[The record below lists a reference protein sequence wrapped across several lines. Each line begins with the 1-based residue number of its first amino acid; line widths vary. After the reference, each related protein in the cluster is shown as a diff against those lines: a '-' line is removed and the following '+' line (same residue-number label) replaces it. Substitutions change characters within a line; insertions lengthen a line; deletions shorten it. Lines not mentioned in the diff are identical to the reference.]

1 MDWLDDAYYAE
12 GKRQRLDTKE
22 LMVENRHHNGRLEWG
37 WTADFQKQKKHY
49 DVEHMY
55 HLNENQVYWENVP
68 FRKWSRFI
76 SRKYNFL
83 LDGTYQLGN
92 RQLLEFQTNYSHER
106 MHVNGSLMDKVLGD
120 SDYSTLLGAIR
131 NRYDQN
137 IWNIQIQDTITLDKK
152 GTWFLTPAWRY
163 NRSVIVGYSE
173 GKRFADT
180 AWRWFHWIT
189 PRDRQQDGKGT
200 WQLALKKQ
208 VNDNLTFRMTGGNL
222 FPPPQYV

>member
-1 MDWLDDAYYAE
+1 MDKLRSLPENRHRRWNDRKNTSAIVKWQNDEWMVKGSWNRIKRHLPDSLWAGYSNTTLNASLGFGVDWLDDAFYAE
-12 GKRQRLDTKE
+12 GKRQRLYTNE

-37 WTADFQKQKKHY
+37 WTADFQKQKKYY

-152 GTWFLTPAWRY
+152 APG
-163 NRSVIVGYSE
+163 S
-173 GKRFADT
+173 
-180 AWRWFHWIT
+180 
-189 PRDRQQDGKGT
+189 
-200 WQLALKKQ
+200 
-208 VNDNLTFRMTGGNL
+208 
-222 FPPPQYV
+222 